1 MAVVDV
7 RIFDY
12 VTPEQLERI
21 KSTRFTY
28 NKTPE
33 EAILDLIN
41 AGHDP
46 KLIKRYLDSLAGN
59 LDMDDVAGPRI
70 AR

>member
-1 MAVVDV
+1 MAVDE

-12 VTPEQLERI
+12 ITPEQLERI
-21 KSTRFTY
+21 KSTRFTHK
-28 NKTPE
+28 KTPE
-33 EAILDLIN
+33 QAIIDLIE

-46 KLIKRYLDSLAGN
+46 NLIKRYLDSLAGN
-59 LDMDDVAGPRI
+59 LDMDDVAGPQI